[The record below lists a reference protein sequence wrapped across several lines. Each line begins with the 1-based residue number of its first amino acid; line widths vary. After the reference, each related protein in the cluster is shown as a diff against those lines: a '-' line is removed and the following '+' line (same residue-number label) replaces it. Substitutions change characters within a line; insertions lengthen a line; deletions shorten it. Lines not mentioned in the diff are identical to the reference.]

1 MYVLALILGTLTG
14 CGHHVFHRVDAGD
27 TLYSIGWRYNE
38 DYRDVAAWNGI
49 APPYRIQR
57 GQILRLV
64 PPPDFTARSTSQK
77 PSRVARDNKSINR
90 AARAVT
96 TLRWQW
102 PAEGSAQLLQHH
114 ATAAPRGLEIIG
126 YSGQAV
132 RAAAAGRVVYSGN
145 NLKGYG
151 NLVIVKHDDEFL
163 SAYAHNSNIVVREGE
178 EVTAG
183 QKVAEMGRNN
193 NNRTAL
199 YFEIRRNG
207 KSENPL
213 RYLPQRR

>member
-1 MYVLALILGTLTG
+1 M
-14 CGHHVFHRVDAGD
+14 
-27 TLYSIGWRYNE
+27 
-38 DYRDVAAWNGI
+38 
-49 APPYRIQR
+49 
-57 GQILRLV
+57 
-64 PPPDFTARSTSQK
+64 
-77 PSRVARDNKSINR
+77 
-90 AARAVT
+90 
-96 TLRWQW
+96 
-102 PAEGSAQLLQHH
+102 
-114 ATAAPRGLEIIG
+114 
-126 YSGQAV
+126 
-132 RAAAAGRVVYSGN
+132 VYSGN